1 MFEVRNS
8 ILSKQVPNEVLLVAS
23 TWKVQ
28 KLSTRVPFQPG
39 KCPLWLTV
47 SSDQF
52 TDFLQVGI
60 KSIGY

>member
-28 KLSTRVPFQPG
+28 KLSTRVPFQPFQPFQPG

-47 SSDQF
+47 SASQ
-52 TDFLQVGI
+52 
-60 KSIGY
+60 